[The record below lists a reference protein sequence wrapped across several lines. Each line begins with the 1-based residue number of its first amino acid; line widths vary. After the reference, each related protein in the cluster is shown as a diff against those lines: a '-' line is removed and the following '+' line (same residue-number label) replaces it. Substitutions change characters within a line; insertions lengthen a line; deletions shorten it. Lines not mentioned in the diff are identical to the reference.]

1 MIQFPTFFFKLSKLD
16 EAQKKKKRQQN
27 YQRPQQERMTVM
39 TKPVNKDVGYYIVQR
54 WGVSSPSSIS
64 SP

>member
-1 MIQFPTFFFKLSKLD
+1 MMQFPTFFFQTVKARRS
-16 EAQKKKKRQQN
+16 AKKKKRQQN

-54 WGVSSPSSIS
+54 WGV
-64 SP
+64 

>member
-1 MIQFPTFFFKLSKLD
+1 MQFPTIFFQTVKARRS
-16 EAQKKKKRQQN
+16 AKKKKRQQN

-54 WGVSSPSSIS
+54 WGVSSPSNIS